1 MKALSIQL
9 SVFLTISFILIASR
23 AHAANIEP
31 SELYQKWPYRIFKM
45 HEHTLLKNSSEVCL
59 FIDCSCQDSSKVK
72 LNINCTEQIGTKFKF
87 PDRIDT
93 ENFMDFNQQ
102 IETFILADNKFK
114 QIPDKTFKNLRLN
127 FLEIT
132 GNSIEIVGTRT
143 FTGIKQLN
151 RLLIRNEKA
160 LKVIQLN
167 AFLPIKYLLLELDL
181 SYNDIDT
188 EKMDTFST
196 EITKLF
202 NLQQL
207 NLNNNGLTTVKSEWF
222 KNLQNLDV
230 LNLDSNLLKNIDADA
245 FHELMN
251 LKRISLG

>member
-1 MKALSIQL
+1 MKAWNTQL
-9 SVFLTISFILIASR
+9 CLFLTISFVMIASR
-23 AHAANIEP
+23 LHAANIEP

-72 LNINCTEQIGTKFKF
+72 LNINCTQQIGSTFKF

-102 IETFILADNKFK
+102 IETFVLANNKFK
-114 QIPDKTFKNLRLN
+114 QIPDKTFKNLRLDL
-127 FLEIT
+127 LEIT
-132 GNSIEIVGTRT
+132 GNSIELIGTRT

-151 RLLIRNEKA
+151 RLLLRNEKE
-160 LKVIQLN
+160 LKVFQKG

-188 EKMDTFST
+188 DKMDTLST
-196 EITKLF
+196 EITQLF

-230 LNLDSNLLKNIDADA
+230 LNLDSNLLKNVDADA